1 MYVYGAPFD
10 ESKLMSIKKAV
21 IHNSGN
27 ESLYVFSQL
36 MKWIS
41 LSLFVCVFSGVAAQ
55 EKPGVTVEIANTVTY
70 SGYSFSGELH
80 LLYGKHNVYG
90 GLRYNWSNSVIP
102 GKPVLGLAS
111 GYRYIL
117 MDKGNV
123 YACAMGMYENLDFRK
138 IAATGSFVHEIYGAL
153 GAGWRFKNEKLGVLT
168 GIGLG
173 GYIESNKTLN
183 YTERNAGGWIRVSG
197 IWRLF

>member
-1 MYVYGAPFD
+1 
-10 ESKLMSIKKAV
+10 
-21 IHNSGN
+21 
-27 ESLYVFSQL
+27 
-36 MKWIS
+36 MKWIFLTLIMGLVS
-41 LSLFVCVFSGVAAQ
+41 LAGAQ
-55 EKPGVTVEIANTVTY
+55 EKPGISLELANTVTY
-70 SGYSFSGELH
+70 SGYSINGELH
-80 LLYGKHNVYG
+80 LLYGKHNLYG
-90 GLRYNWSNSVIP
+90 GVRYNLSNSVIP
-102 GKPVLGLAS
+102 GKPALGMAT

-153 GAGWRFKNEKLGVLT
+153 GAGWRFRDEKLGVLT

-173 GYIESNKTLN
+173 GYIESNKVLN
-183 YTERNAGGWIRVSG
+183 FTERNTGGWLRVSG